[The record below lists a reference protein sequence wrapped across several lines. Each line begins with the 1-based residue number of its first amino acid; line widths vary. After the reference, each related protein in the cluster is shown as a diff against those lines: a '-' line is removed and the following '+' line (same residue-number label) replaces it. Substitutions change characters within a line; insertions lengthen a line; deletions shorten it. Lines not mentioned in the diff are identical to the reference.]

1 MPGLASIP
9 EQLTAGLLRSLQ
21 MVVDP
26 RKQRGK
32 RYPLVDVL
40 AITVLGCI
48 CGCDNAEALED
59 WGRKESSWLGGFLD
73 LPHGPPRQD
82 VFLRVLGAMDPQQ
95 FRSAFLSWVQ
105 ECLRPL
111 GIKGQIAVDGQTNR
125 GSRDAAMSRG
135 PVHMVSALACETGLV
150 IGQLKTDEKSNE
162 IKAIPELL
170 ALLDLR
176 GALVSTDAMGC
187 QVEIAKQIRSQGGDF
202 LFGLKGNQTKLRAE
216 AEAVFAAGQAPKT
229 HNVDD
234 PIPPAIEQAT
244 QVDAGH
250 GRLETRTV
258 KVMSAFAD
266 WVPSAERWPGISTL
280 ICIESRREELLSG
293 KTSEETR
300 YYVSSRFLGPTQ
312 ALQAT
317 RSHWLVEN
325 QLHWCLDVTFGQ
337 DANQT
342 RMKNAAENLAVVR
355 HFALNI
361 LRHHADDRYSV
372 ARRRRLCDY
381 RVDYREKLLGMNAG
395 AKRLAPAAAG
405 YDMMAGGTA

>member
-1 MPGLASIP
+1 MARLASIP

-40 AITVLGCI
+40 AITVLGCL

-82 VFLRVLGAMDPQQ
+82 VFLRVLGAMEPEQ

-111 GIKGQIAVDGQTNR
+111 GINGQIAVDGQTNR

-135 PVHMVSALACETGLV
+135 PVHRVSALACETGLV
-150 IGQLKTDEKSNE
+150 LGQLKTDEKSNE

-176 GALVSTDAMGC
+176 GAVVSIDAMGC
-187 QVEIAKQIRSQGGDF
+187 QVEIAKQIKSQGGDF
-202 LFGLKGNQTKLRAE
+202 LFGLKGNQTQLRAE
-216 AEAVFAAGQAPKT
+216 AEAVFAAGNAPQT

-234 PIPPAIEQAT
+234 PIPPKIEQAT

-258 KVMSAFAD
+258 KVMSGFAD
-266 WVPSAERWPGISTL
+266 WVPSADRWPGISTL
-280 ICIESRREELLSG
+280 ICIASRREDLLSG
-293 KTSEETR
+293 KTNEETR
-300 YYVSSRFLGPTQ
+300 YYVSSRSLGPTE
-312 ALQAT
+312 AHQAT

-325 QLHWCLDVTFGQ
+325 QLHWCLDVTFRQ

-342 RMKNAAENLAVVR
+342 RTKNAAENLAVVR
-355 HFALNI
+355 HIALNI
-361 LRHHADDRYSV
+361 LRHHAADRYSV

-381 RVDYREKLLGMNAG
+381 RIDYREKLLGMNAG
-395 AKRLAPAAAG
+395 A
-405 YDMMAGGTA
+405 